1 MNEEIIEEIES
12 SSEEKTS
19 TLEEKEMTTW
29 LIFLISGKKYAVR
42 SSDVVEIISDL
53 QVYKLPF
60 MPKYIEGVLNRR
72 GDPFTVINPNLIINQ
87 DADAASPEKS
97 IFMIFKRSDDQL
109 ALHISDILLFT
120 KKDIKKCKNA
130 YRNYDII
137 IIISNAV
144 GFLLGAGS
152 TAIITSAK
160 GLAPFDPITFTLIEI
175 QSVATGFMCYPINYV
190 LVKRIYMAGEM
201 RKIGIKLSENLQRV
215 QNVAMWASIDAS
227 IINMITVPY
236 GLILNSKQ
244 NSFNTFLIYCLI
256 GWITS
261 LIEFFIVFRVITKTI
276 QKTEKTISTNLLAET
291 TTLAKA
297 TKQSAENSQN
307 QTAAVKEIVATMH
320 DSTELANDIGE
331 KIKEVTSLAE
341 QSRDAVISGN
351 KALQKNVDELLNIK
365 NTNMLT
371 IYGIKELNKKINGI
385 WDIVSIINNV
395 ADKTKIIAFNAELE
409 ATNSGEAGKNFHVV
423 ATEIRRLSDNIIDS
437 IKEIR
442 EIITEIQKASDTL
455 IQDSEKGTAQI
466 DSGCESAH
474 ALENKF
480 ESIMQSSITTA
491 DSSHKILSNVEQ
503 LTGAS
508 EQIFITMQEIAKGIE
523 SFSKNTASIS
533 SSSSQTVKEIA
544 SIL

>member
-1 MNEEIIEEIES
+1 MKTFKRYCWTICATTYAGVFFLRIFHYGFIYEKPAEIILGCVPTVII
-12 SSEEKTS
+12 TF
-19 TLEEKEMTTW
+19 
-29 LIFLISGKKYAVR
+29 FLIIFFSIFQWPLLKGFDKIIEKGKK
-42 SSDVVEIISDL
+42 
-53 QVYKLPF
+53 
-60 MPKYIEGVLNRR
+60 
-72 GDPFTVINPNLIINQ
+72 
-87 DADAASPEKS
+87 
-97 IFMIFKRSDDQL
+97 DQNSL
-109 ALHISDILLFT
+109 T
-120 KKDIKKCKNA
+120 KKDIAKLMKAYKK
-130 YRNYDII
+130 YDII
-137 IIISNAV
+137 IIIANAV

-152 TAIITSAK
+152 TAIISSLK
-160 GLAPFDPITFTLIEI
+160 GLAPFNPITFTLIEI
-175 QSVATGFMCYPINYV
+175 QSVATGFMCYTVNYV

-201 RKIGIKLSENLQRV
+201 RSVGVKLSENLSRV

-227 IINMITVPY
+227 IINMMTVPY
-236 GLILNSKQ
+236 GIILNSTANGYKH
-244 NSFNTFLIYCLI
+244 FIVYCLI
-256 GWITS
+256 GWVTS
-261 LIEFFIVFRVITKTI
+261 LFEFFIVFRVITKTI
-276 QKTEKTISTNLLAET
+276 QKSEKSISSNLLAET
-291 TTLAKA
+291 ITLAEA

-351 KALQKNVDELLNIK
+351 QALQKNVDELLNIK

-371 IYGIKELNKKINGI
+371 IDGIKELNAKINGI
-385 WDIVSIINNV
+385 WDIISIINNV

-409 ATNSGEAGKNFHVV
+409 ASNSGEAGKNFHVV

-442 EIITEIQKASDTL
+442 DIITEIQKASDTL

-474 ALENKF
+474 DLENKF

-491 DSSHKILSNVEQ
+491 DSSNKILSNVEQ

-508 EQIFITMQEIAKGIE
+508 EQIFITLQEIAKGIE
-523 SFSKNTASIS
+523 SFSQNTASIS
-533 SSSSQTVKEIA
+533 SSSETVKEIA
-544 SIL
+544 SRL

>member
-1 MNEEIIEEIES
+1 MKTFKRYFWTICATTYAGVFFLRIFHYGFIYEKPAEIILGCVPTVII
-12 SSEEKTS
+12 TF
-19 TLEEKEMTTW
+19 
-29 LIFLISGKKYAVR
+29 FLILFFSIFQWPLLKGFDKIIEKGKKDKN
-42 SSDVVEIISDL
+42 SL
-53 QVYKLPF
+53 
-60 MPKYIEGVLNRR
+60 
-72 GDPFTVINPNLIINQ
+72 
-87 DADAASPEKS
+87 
-97 IFMIFKRSDDQL
+97 
-109 ALHISDILLFT
+109 T
-120 KKDIKKCKNA
+120 KKDIAKLMKAYKK
-130 YRNYDII
+130 YDII
-137 IIISNAV
+137 IIIANAV

-152 TAIITSAK
+152 TAIISSVK
-160 GLAPFDPITFTLIEI
+160 GLAPFNPITFTLIEI
-175 QSVATGFMCYPINYV
+175 QSVATGFMCYTVNYV

-201 RKIGIKLSENLQRV
+201 RSVGVKLSENLSRV

-227 IINMITVPY
+227 IINMMTVPY
-236 GLILNSKQ
+236 GIILNSTANGYKH
-244 NSFNTFLIYCLI
+244 FIVYCLI
-256 GWITS
+256 GWVTS
-261 LIEFFIVFRVITKTI
+261 LFEFFIVFRVITKTI
-276 QKTEKTISTNLLAET
+276 QKSEKSISANLLAET
-291 TTLAKA
+291 ITLAEA

-351 KALQKNVDELLNIK
+351 QALQKNVDELLNIK

-371 IYGIKELNKKINGI
+371 IDGIKELNAKINGI
-385 WDIVSIINNV
+385 WDIISIINNV

-409 ATNSGEAGKNFHVV
+409 ASNSGEAGKNFHVV

-442 EIITEIQKASDTL
+442 DIITEIQKASDTL

-474 ALENKF
+474 DLENKF

-491 DSSHKILSNVEQ
+491 DSSNKILSNVEQ

-508 EQIFITMQEIAKGIE
+508 EQIFITLQEIAKGIE
-523 SFSKNTASIS
+523 SFSQNTASIS
-533 SSSSQTVKEIA
+533 SSSETVKEIA
-544 SIL
+544 SRL